1 MSACCRLACMTVDVL
16 TCNALK
22 TCIHFVAVS
31 PCCCVRASVS
41 VAANRIESVHKCT
54 IDSHLRV
61 DVSPRAEPS
70 AGTRTDYV
78 HLHLA
83 LWALPVP
90 PATRPRPPPRAR
102 RPPTRTL
109 ASPPAA

>member
-41 VAANRIESVHKCT
+41 VAANRIESVHNCT

-90 PATRPRPPPRAR
+90 DPRPGHA
-102 RPPTRTL
+102 RPPEPDPRRTL